1 MTDTAAFNAR
11 VYSSKQIEEL
21 KEEMAKVGSEWQG
34 VEHMAPKARHFV
46 IKVHGLRNPA
56 VLILKEEMLAKGGDC
71 AIHRNAIVG
80 RAERSDCLLMG
91 TERAYSSMLK
101 DLRAQPFEL
110 ARLADEIQAA
120 IDNYVKPFPSLPHR
134 ESLSKTLQ
142 RMYLEMEK
150 RTLIMGILNTTP
162 DSFSDGGMH
171 ASAEASVE
179 HGLLMASEG
188 ADIIDVGGESTRP
201 GAEPVS
207 PEEEISRVVPVIRE
221 LAGKIKLP
229 ISIDTFKPE
238 VARAALDAG
247 ASIINDITGLGCPKM
262 RGLAAERRVPSII
275 MHMKGTPQTMQQ
287 NPSYEDVVSEVMAF
301 LRERIAEAVEA
312 GLPEEFIIIDPGVGF
327 GKTVSHNLA
336 IIRELADFKAIGRPI
351 LLATSRK
358 GFIGKITGVQQASER
373 VEGTAATVA
382 LGIANGANIVRVHD
396 VREMTRVA
404 RMADAVARGV

>member
-1 MTDTAAFNAR
+1 
-11 VYSSKQIEEL
+11 
-21 KEEMAKVGSEWQG
+21 
-34 VEHMAPKARHFV
+34 
-46 IKVHGLRNPA
+46 
-56 VLILKEEMLAKGGDC
+56 
-71 AIHRNAIVG
+71 
-80 RAERSDCLLMG
+80 
-91 TERAYSSMLK
+91 
-101 DLRAQPFEL
+101 
-110 ARLADEIQAA
+110 
-120 IDNYVKPFPSLPHR
+120 
-134 ESLSKTLQ
+134 
-142 RMYLEMEK
+142 
-150 RTLIMGILNTTP
+150 
-162 DSFSDGGMH
+162 
-171 ASAEASVE
+171 
-179 HGLLMASEG
+179 
-188 ADIIDVGGESTRP
+188 
-201 GAEPVS
+201 
-207 PEEEISRVVPVIRE
+207 
-221 LAGKIKLP
+221 
-229 ISIDTFKPE
+229 
-238 VARAALDAG
+238 
-247 ASIINDITGLGCPKM
+247 
-262 RGLAAERRVPSII
+262 SII